1 MTQILKED
9 YTMSETEI
17 KNTEQTQAQTDA
29 VDNTESPIEEKTFTQ
44 ADLDKVVAD
53 RIARER
59 RKFEK
64 KYEGI
69 DPEYYTELSAKAE
82 KEKQDKLK
90 AKGEFE
96 QILKQQAEKSQA
108 QINQLM
114 NQVKTIKVDGS
125 LLDTASKMK
134 AVNPGQVS
142 QLLKDQVTMN
152 EAGDVEIVDPKTGQV
167 RYNDK
172 GEHLSISDLV
182 SEFLTTNPHFV
193 AATPAGS
200 GATSKVG
207 DVGSSEKFDVTKLDM
222 SKAEDRKL
230 YAEYRKQKG
239 IR

>member
-1 MTQILKED
+1 
-9 YTMSETEI
+9 MSETEQ
-17 KNTEQTQAQTDA
+17 NTELTQAQTDVEA
-29 VDNTESPIEEKTFTQ
+29 TATTDSGTEESKTFTQ

-69 DPEYYTELSAKAE
+69 DPEYYNELSAKAE

-96 QILKQQAEKSQA
+96 QILKDSMSKKDE
-108 QINQLM
+108 QINQLLS
-114 NQVKTIKVDGS
+114 QVKTIKVDGT
-125 LLDTASKMK
+125 LLDTASKLK

-142 QLLKDQVTMN
+142 TLLKDQVRMN
-152 EAGDVEIVDPKTGQV
+152 EAGDVEIVDPKTQQV

-172 GEHLSISDLV
+172 GEHYTISDLV

-207 DVGSSEKFDVTKLDM
+207 DVGSGEKLDITKLDM
-222 SKAEDRKL
+222 SKADDRKV

-239 IR
+239 IL

>member
-1 MTQILKED
+1 
-9 YTMSETEI
+9 MSETEQ
-17 KNTEQTQAQTDA
+17 NTELTQAQP
-29 VDNTESPIEEKTFTQ
+29 TEVEATATTEASTEAKTFTQ

-69 DPEYYTELSAKAE
+69 DPEYYSELSAKAE

-96 QILKQQAEKSQA
+96 QILKDTVSKKDE
-108 QINQLM
+108 QINQLL
-114 NQVKTIKVDGS
+114 NQVKTIKVDGT
-125 LLDTASKMK
+125 LLDTASKHK

-142 QLLKDQVTMN
+142 TLLKDQVRMN

-172 GEHLSISDLV
+172 GEHLSISELV

-193 AATPAGS
+193 AATPSGS
-200 GATSKVG
+200 GTTSKVG
-207 DVGSSEKFDVTKLDM
+207 DVGSGEKFDITKLDM
-222 SKAEDRKL
+222 SKADDRKL

-239 IR
+239 IL

>member
-1 MTQILKED
+1 
-9 YTMSETEI
+9 MSETEI

>member
-1 MTQILKED
+1 
-9 YTMSETEI
+9 MSETEM
-17 KNTEQTQAQTDA
+17 KNTEQTQAHTDA
-29 VDNTESPIEEKTFTQ
+29 VEHTESPIEEKTFTQ

-69 DPEYYTELSAKAE
+69 DPEYYNELSAKAE
-82 KEKQDKLK
+82 KERQDKLK

-108 QINQLM
+108 QIDQLM
-114 NQVKTIKVDGS
+114 NQVKTIKVDGA
-125 LLDTASKMK
+125 LLDTASKYK

-142 QLLKDQVTMN
+142 QLLKDQVKMN

-172 GEHLSISDLV
+172 GEHLTVSDLV
-182 SEFLTTNPHFV
+182 NEFLTTNPHFV

-200 GATSKVG
+200 GASSKVG
-207 DVGSSEKFDVTKLDM
+207 DVGSSEKLDITKLDM
-222 SKAEDRKL
+222 SNPDDRKL

-239 IR
+239 IS

>member
-1 MTQILKED
+1 
-9 YTMSETEI
+9 MSETEQ
-17 KNTEQTQAQTDA
+17 NTELTQAQPAETTDS
-29 VDNTESPIEEKTFTQ
+29 VESTETEVKTFTQ

-69 DPEYYTELSAKAE
+69 DPEYYSELSAKAE

-167 RYNDK
+167 RYKDDGN
-172 GEHLSISDLV
+172 HFSISDLV

-200 GATSKVG
+200 GTTSKVG

>member
-1 MTQILKED
+1 
-9 YTMSETEI
+9 MSETEQ
-17 KNTEQTQAQTDA
+17 NTEHTQAQPAETTDS
-29 VDNTESPIEEKTFTQ
+29 VESTETEAKTFTQ

-108 QINQLM
+108 QINSLM
-114 NQVKTIKVDGS
+114 NQVKTIKVDGN
-125 LLDTASKMK
+125 LLDTASKLK

-167 RYNDK
+167 RYKDDGN
-172 GEHLSISDLV
+172 HFSISDLV

-200 GATSKVG
+200 GTTSKVG

-230 YAEYRKQKG
+230 YAEYRKQRG
-239 IR
+239 IS

>member
-1 MTQILKED
+1 
-9 YTMSETEI
+9 MSETEI

-114 NQVKTIKVDGS
+114 NQVKAIKVDGS